1 MPKANQQY
9 REDQE
14 PTVTGKSSGIEYIHS
29 QLEPR
34 QGEADGRKEVTDND
48 NGKKG

>member
-1 MPKANQQY
+1 MAANQQY

-14 PTVTGKSSGIEYIHS
+14 PTVTSKSSGIEYIHS
-29 QLEPR
+29 QLDPR
-34 QGEADGRKEVTDND
+34 QGEADTRSPVTDND